1 MTDKIINY
9 LRNKYPKAIYCDIDL
24 TKNSTYDKVFFEM
37 VDDVRVKFLEEP
49 QYDLAN
55 ETVEQYI
62 ESEVV

>member
-1 MTDKIINY
+1 MDSKIINY
-9 LRNKYPKAIYCDIDL
+9 LRNKYPKSIYCDIDL

-55 ETVEQYI
+55 EIVEQYI
-62 ESEVV
+62 ESEVK

>member
-9 LRNKYPKAIYCDIDL
+9 LRSKYPKSIYCDIDL
-24 TKNSTYDKVFFEM
+24 TKNSAYDKVFFEM

-62 ESEVV
+62 ESEVA